1 MNEILCRRTKYFYED
16 KLEDEEELMW
26 HILVGFKMLDN
37 LRKSEGR
44 VKEPFPRESRKGKT
58 SSKQSGKLEY
68 FLMYSLC
75 HVFFRDLRNLLW
87 TKTTVFKEKK
97 HSGKPW
103 NYSIFWKESFI
114 FSKCWYKFFWIY
126 EQVPS
131 QIWYFFQHIEKW
143 VTTIKLVPNFR
154 LLSNLI
160 SPNNECQILEFCQN
174 VLLLNK
180 WYFSQSHLQAS

>member
-1 MNEILCRRTKYFYED
+1 
-16 KLEDEEELMW
+16 
-26 HILVGFKMLDN
+26 MLDN

-103 NYSIFWKESFI
+103 NYTPHFEKNPL
-114 FSKCWYKFFWIY
+114 FSLNADINFLNLRTSAITDMVFF
-126 EQVPS
+126 S
-131 QIWYFFQHIEKW
+131 TH
-143 VTTIKLVPNFR
+143 
-154 LLSNLI
+154 
-160 SPNNECQILEFCQN
+160 
-174 VLLLNK
+174 
-180 WYFSQSHLQAS
+180 

>member
-1 MNEILCRRTKYFYED
+1 MRTKYFYED

-58 SSKQSGKLEY
+58 SSKQSRKLEY

-103 NYSIFWKESFI
+103 NYSIFWKDSFI

-131 QIWYFFQHIEKW
+131 QIWYYFFQHIEKW
-143 VTTIKLVPNFR
+143 VTTKTGSELPAA
-154 LLSNLI
+154 L
-160 SPNNECQILEFCQN
+160 
-174 VLLLNK
+174 
-180 WYFSQSHLQAS
+180 QSY